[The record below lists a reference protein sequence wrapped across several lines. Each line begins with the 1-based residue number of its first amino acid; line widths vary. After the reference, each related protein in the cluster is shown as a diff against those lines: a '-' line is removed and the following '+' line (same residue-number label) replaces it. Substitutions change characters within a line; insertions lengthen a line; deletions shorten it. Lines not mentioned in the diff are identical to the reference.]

1 MYRDFSNESKNK
13 LLGLV
18 SDVENEKW
26 CDFTDWVG
34 DRWLD
39 FESWIGTLSI
49 KRYVNNVNSYH
60 KKVIDKNNATKKSIE
75 KIFNSV
81 SAIDKTYQGTFNNI
95 EELLKQWKTYV
106 NELSVI
112 TDPSNGNFTTQFMSD
127 KLSNILKGI
136 DKQNIECLRDRMVQ
150 DIDGELV
157 FNEELLYEYVKKNP
171 AEMSDAEQA
180 LLLEVISQLKDT
192 VAIYE
197 TLATVG
203 TDKLGMDVI
212 NYVSWLSDCTKYES
226 FSAVSAH
233 YNDIYVNLLN
243 YMEEQSEDANT
254 FAASL
259 LTAGI
264 GSGALSIIGVETYE
278 NLKDIFG
285 SDSFK
290 AYVAKYKSEHTEQ
303 YFLKLEKSEQLGLE
317 SGGKFKNINDA
328 IKEKLEDKGKY
339 EEEEITEYYDK
350 DGNKIDEKDA
360 PSFYKRQMTLGEI
373 KKSASAS
380 VSIYDGTFEI
390 GDSGEVGVTV
400 GEAEAHASISGGFY
414 VVGANGE
421 KKFSPGV
428 KAEVGASVTALE
440 VDWEQQWL
448 GDENFGLNSDVSVT
462 VGKAEAQAEA
472 QAQIFGEDGKL
483 DLQLNAGASAEL
495 IGGEI
500 EGSVGVNVLGGEVGV
515 SGSINYGVG
524 AHAEVGYKDG
534 VFKCDIGASLGVGV
548 SVGFEVDVGG
558 MVDTVA
564 DTASAAWDG
573 IKSGWNN
580 FWSGW

>member
-112 TDPSNGNFTTQFMSD
+112 TNPSNGSFNTQFMSD

-136 DKQNIECLRDRMVQ
+136 DKQNVECLRDRMVQ

-203 TDKLGMDVI
+203 TDELGMDVI

-226 FSAVSAH
+226 FTAVSAH

-259 LTAGI
+259 LNVGI
-264 GSGALSIIGVETYE
+264 GSGALSILGAEKYK
-278 NLKDIFG
+278 NLDDIFG
-285 SDSFK
+285 ENSFK
-290 AYVAKYKSEHTEQ
+290 AYLAKYKSEHSEQ
-303 YFLKLEKSEQLGLE
+303 YFAKLEASEKD
-317 SGGKFKNINDA
+317 KFGSDWKKKFNNF
-328 IKEKLEDKGKY
+328 KEDLFNPD
-339 EEEEITEYYDK
+339 TSYYDSETGEKIKPENGK
-350 DGNKIDEKDA
+350 DT
-360 PSFYKRQMTLGEI
+360 FYERDFTLGEI
-373 KKSASAS
+373 DKTIGVSA
-380 VSIYDGTFEI
+380 SIYDGTFDI
-390 GDSGEVGVTV
+390 GENGNLGVTV
-400 GEAEAHASISGGFY
+400 GEAEAHGSISAGFY
-414 VVGANGE
+414 VVSGYDANGNPI

-428 KAEVGASVTALE
+428 SAEVGVSVTALE

-462 VGKAEAQAEA
+462 VGKAEAKAEA
-472 QAQIFGEDGKL
+472 QAQVFGENGEL
-483 DLQLNAGASAEL
+483 DVQLNAGASAEL

-515 SGSINYGVG
+515 SGSINYGIG

-534 VFKCDIGASLGVGV
+534 VIKCDIGASLGIGV

-564 DTASAAWDG
+564 DAASAAWDG
-573 IKSGWNN
+573 IKSGWND
-580 FWSGW
+580 FWSKW